1 LSADHQTQEQQEETQ
16 REAKLHPNEKAPEM
30 ISTPASSAS
39 PGTSPE
45 KRNAFKS
52 QAQKFQPRRI
62 VPMVSPIRETP
73 TSTPTPSEQPNE
85 N

>member
-1 LSADHQTQEQQEETQ
+1 
-16 REAKLHPNEKAPEM
+16 M

-45 KRNAFKS
+45 KRHRLKS

-62 VPMVSPIRETP
+62 VPMTSPIKEPP
-73 TSTPTPSEQPNE
+73 TSLEPPGGEGPSRVPTPAEETSPVQPQVPQPDS
-85 N
+85 